1 MEIATS
7 PYERERLDVTVE
19 WVRRHLDPAA
29 GRVIEVG
36 AHEGALTRRLLA
48 DGYTVDATEP
58 NELYLGRLRENVT
71 GDDVRIHPHSF
82 EDLATTARLTGSA
95 YLLVELLYYGQDLA
109 LLDRFPTDRLFV
121 AMEAGELAR
130 QNWPATWSVEEELE
144 LVAPRLEP
152 VAGGHAFLRKR
163 GSRGVV
169 LRRN

>member
-1 MEIATS
+1 
-7 PYERERLDVTVE
+7 
-19 WVRRHLDPAA
+19 
-29 GRVIEVG
+29 
-36 AHEGALTRRLLA
+36 
-48 DGYTVDATEP
+48 
-58 NELYLGRLRENVT
+58 
-71 GDDVRIHPHSF
+71 
-82 EDLATTARLTGSA
+82 
-95 YLLVELLYYGQDLA
+95 LLVELLYYGQDLA

-152 VAGGHAFLRKR
+152 VANGHAFLRKR